1 MAKRNL
7 IIDSYSHAVPTSAR
21 CSDCH
26 RPFRVDA
33 NESTTP
39 EAAREHLKA
48 EFDAHNCKEDFSQAA
63 VRIVREA
70 TDKV

>member
-7 IIDSYSHAVPTSAR
+7 IIDGYSRAVPTSAR
-21 CSDCH
+21 CSVCH
-26 RPFRVDA
+26 RPFLVHA
-33 NESTTP
+33 NERTTP
-39 EAAREHLKA
+39 EAAREQLKT

-70 TDKV
+70 TKD